1 MGEDSQI
8 TMFGLRLLLVAAVP
22 SAVAFTAPTSS
33 TEPAEELDLVQAPST
48 SGPVADLQKQYST
61 LQVDLQSKTYAQVT
75 PAVKNTISQM
85 IVIIQT
91 EIEPVFPENHRLD
104 QAELDTSMQAIK
116 EYVIAQQEKQN
127 FLFKRAK
134 GLSGKIKEHNA
145 MVPQWTVAA
154 KAFQAADKKW
164 TDTFV
169 DREVTCCA
177 KAKAGVTD
185 RAYLEPFARCDFK
198 SKDADSCVD
207 RAEKSVEE
215 YTADKFSKGL
225 KLYKGLT
232 TKCAYL
238 VAEEP
243 KTHAAFISADN
254 ACDSVARNA
263 RSTAVYIRGAKTDTK
278 ISHEEKE
285 RQQEWTSVQ
294 VIKCMLTNYQTGGG
308 FDDKSLKKCSGKAAD
323 IEDLKLDHLVG
334 QIPKRIKWVPQT
346 FKGLTPYTHPKACD
360 KLVQQKRRQCHI
372 LPEVGAPTCKFVKN

>member
-1 MGEDSQI
+1 MGDSQI
-8 TMFGLRLLLVAAVP
+8 TMFGLRLLLVAAVL

-116 EYVIAQQEKQN
+116 E
-127 FLFKRAK
+127 
-134 GLSGKIKEHNA
+134 HNA

-177 KAKAGVTD
+177 KANAGVPD

-263 RSTAVYIRGAKTDTK
+263 RSTAVYIRGAKT
-278 ISHEEKE
+278 
-285 RQQEWTSVQ
+285 Q
-294 VIKCMLTNYQTGGG
+294 
-308 FDDKSLKKCSGKAAD
+308 FA
-323 IEDLKLDHLVG
+323 LD
-334 QIPKRIKWVPQT
+334 WSET
-346 FKGLTPYTHPKACD
+346 
-360 KLVQQKRRQCHI
+360 QKDY
-372 LPEVGAPTCKFVKN
+372 E

>member
-1 MGEDSQI
+1 
-8 TMFGLRLLLVAAVP
+8 
-22 SAVAFTAPTSS
+22 
-33 TEPAEELDLVQAPST
+33 
-48 SGPVADLQKQYST
+48 
-61 LQVDLQSKTYAQVT
+61 
-75 PAVKNTISQM
+75 M

-177 KAKAGVTD
+177 KANAGVPD

-263 RSTAVYIRGAKTDTK
+263 RSTAVYIRGAKTQFALDWSETQKDYEATIADKEDDHAKTDTK